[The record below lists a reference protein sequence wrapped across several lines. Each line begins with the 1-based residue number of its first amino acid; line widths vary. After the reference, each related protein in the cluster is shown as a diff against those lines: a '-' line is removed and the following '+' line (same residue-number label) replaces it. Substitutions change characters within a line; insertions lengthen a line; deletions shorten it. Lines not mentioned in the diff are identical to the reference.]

1 MDNTTQSERH
11 ANLQVRKFN
20 ILREIMFLLV
30 PKKIDT
36 QSMVKIKLSLQIG
49 LFLGNSL
56 IFLEVEYGYFLQQCN
71 TKSVNIFT
79 EHVVTLILN
88 ITLTPV

>member
-11 ANLQVRKFN
+11 SNLQVRKFN

-36 QSMVKIKLSLQIG
+36 QSMVKIKLSLI
-49 LFLGNSL
+49 LREFSSL
-56 IFLEVEYGYFLQQCN
+56 HGKIFLRSGVWVFFATMQYS
-71 TKSVNIFT
+71 KV
-79 EHVVTLILN
+79 
-88 ITLTPV
+88 